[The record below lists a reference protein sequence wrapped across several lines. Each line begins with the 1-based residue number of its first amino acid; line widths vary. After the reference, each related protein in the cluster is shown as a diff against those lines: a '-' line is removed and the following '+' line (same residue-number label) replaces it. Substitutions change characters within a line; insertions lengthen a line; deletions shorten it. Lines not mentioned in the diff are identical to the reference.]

1 MSAHS
6 MPSARVL
13 RLLATNYIFKEV
25 SPDVFTN
32 NRLSTVLDT
41 RKPLE
46 ELISKWVL
54 HCVRSPDNAL
64 TSVMSSAPNRSTL
77 GPLA

>member
-13 RLLATNYIFKEV
+13 RLLATNYIFIEV
-25 SPDVFTN
+25 SPDVFAN

-41 RKPLE
+41 GRPVE
-46 ELISKWVL
+46 ELISKWAL
-54 HCVRSPDNAL
+54 CCVRSADTIN
-64 TSVMSSAPNRSTL
+64 
-77 GPLA
+77 